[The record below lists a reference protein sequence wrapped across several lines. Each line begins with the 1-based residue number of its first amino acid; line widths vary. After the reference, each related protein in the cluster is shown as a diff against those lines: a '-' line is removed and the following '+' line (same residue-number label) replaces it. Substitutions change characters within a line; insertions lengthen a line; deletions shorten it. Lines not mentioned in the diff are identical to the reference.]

1 MLHFTLRVITFFCK
15 LTFQE
20 LLNELQKFLE
30 TEKDELILEVPNP
43 PPKKI
48 RLHEL
53 EDGIDNPSQN
63 GEGRVSGTEDG
74 NIASKASK
82 LNVCNVCL
90 GILQEFCEKEFIK
103 KVNNLSFV
111 IICAIMQRLSV

>member
-1 MLHFTLRVITFFCK
+1 M
-15 LTFQE
+15 
-20 LLNELQKFLE
+20 LNELQKYLK
-30 TEKDELILEVPNP
+30 TGKGELILEVPNP

-53 EDGIDNPSQN
+53 EDGIDETDNQSQN
-63 GEGRVSGTEDG
+63 GEGRVSIIEDG
-74 NIASKASK
+74 SIASKNSSP
-82 LNVCNVCL
+82 NVCNVCL

-111 IICAIMQRLSV
+111 IICALI

>member
-1 MLHFTLRVITFFCK
+1 MLHLTLKGIINGLLLFFK

-48 RLHEL
+48 RLQEL
-53 EDGIDNPSQN
+53 EDGIDGIDNLSQN
-63 GEGRVSGTEDG
+63 GEARVSVIEDG
-74 NIASKASK
+74 SIASKNSN

-103 KVNNLSFV
+103 KVNNLF
-111 IICAIMQRLSV
+111 IICAII